1 MSCSEIL
8 SRPPDPPSI
17 DVFGWKLA
25 ETKFYVI
32 IIVIAFV
39 FIALGTFAAYC
50 CCCRHIAGNRRTRL
64 LRAEGRLVEKNAT
77 ANTPAQSVVNS
88 EFDLH
93 DAKSCLLTPN
103 QDYHGKALT
112 DFISPK

>member
-8 SRPPDPPSI
+8 SRPADPHSI

-25 ETKFYVI
+25 KTKLFVI
-32 IIVIAFV
+32 ISLIGFV
-39 FIALGTFAAYC
+39 FLALFFFVLYC
-50 CCCRHIAGNRRTRL
+50 CCCRQHLGSRRTRL
-64 LRAEGRLVEKNAT
+64 LRATGRLDEKNAT